1 MNILIASDIHGSV
14 LYCGKLIK
22 ACYEEKVNSVLLL
35 GDIMDGNHEVADM
48 LNSLNMEKTIL
59 CVRGNCD
66 YPEDQ
71 AMLNFPIM
79 AESCLLFIR
88 NRLIF
93 ATHGHKPI
101 PSLSSRD
108 ILLHGHTH
116 APSWQ
121 RSKSGYLELN
131 PGSVS
136 KPRQNSRNSYMILTD
151 EGASWKDLDGRT
163 YHELKI

>member
-14 LYCGKLIK
+14 PFCGKLIK

-35 GDIMDGNHEVADM
+35 GDILDGNRETAGM
-48 LNSLNMEKTIL
+48 LNSLNREKTII

-66 YPEDQ
+66 HAEDQ
-71 AMLNFPIM
+71 AMLEFPIM
-79 AESCLLFIR
+79 AYYCLLFIR
-88 NRLIF
+88 DRLIF
-93 ATHGHKPI
+93 ASHGHKAI
-101 PSLSSRD
+101 PNISPDS

-116 APSWQ
+116 IPSWE
-121 RSKSGYLELN
+121 RTKAGYLELN

-136 KPRQNSRNSYMILTD
+136 KPRQNTKHSYMILTD
-151 EGASWKDLDGRT
+151 EAALWKDLEGNI